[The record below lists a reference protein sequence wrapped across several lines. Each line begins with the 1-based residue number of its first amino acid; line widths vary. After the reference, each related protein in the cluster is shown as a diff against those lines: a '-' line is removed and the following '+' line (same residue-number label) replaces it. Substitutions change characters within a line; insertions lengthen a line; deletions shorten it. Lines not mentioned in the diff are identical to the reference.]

1 MKQTTET
8 GKTLI
13 PESHYEAL
21 ITKVRRK
28 EVREYI
34 MYDWSFEALIEDK
47 PYDFVITLFSSQM
60 TDLLKALGAKEVSK
74 NKFEWDDEEVVGNT
88 LSFNIVHVE
97 DKKGII
103 REQLSDIK
111 MLSAP
116 SKQEKQDIAW
126 GEDHVGEV
134 VK

>member
-1 MKQTTET
+1 MAKQTTET

-13 PESHYEAL
+13 PESNYEAM

-28 EVREYI
+28 EVKEYI
-34 MYDWSFEALIEDK
+34 MYDWSFESLLEGK
-47 PYDFVITLFSSQM
+47 TFYFVITLFSSQM
-60 TDLLKALGAKEVSK
+60 TDLLKALGATEVSK
-74 NKFEWDDEEVVGNT
+74 NKFEWDDESVIGNT

-111 MLSAP
+111 LLSNSNTNV
-116 SKQEKQDIAW
+116 SKEEIVW
-126 GEDHVGEV
+126 
-134 VK
+134 